1 MTQPPPPGGLLLSP
15 TAAWRS
21 KGYPAARW
29 AEVLHALAAQGV
41 GPLILVGG
49 GEPWQQEHCAEIRAQ
64 APAGLVDVAGRTTL
78 REYLH
83 LISRAHLVLSV
94 DGSASHLAQAFGR
107 ATLTLFGPTVA
118 RWWHC
123 PTPQN
128 VRLDGADFA
137 GREAPP
143 TEAIPAA
150 SVIQTAIKL
159 WAKAKPS

>member
-1 MTQPPPPGGLLLSP
+1 L
-15 TAAWRS
+15 RI
-21 KGYPAARW
+21 
-29 AEVLHALAAQGV
+29 

-64 APAGLVDVAGRTTL
+64 APVGLMDVAGRTTL

-83 LISRAHLVLSV
+83 LISRARLVLSV

-143 TEAIPAA
+143 TEVIPAA

-159 WAKAKPS
+159 WAEAKPS